1 MSSTRVKH
9 KLIMIMIIMM
19 INVNDKSVNDI
30 TSSNEMI
37 ILQPPKVIATLTI
50 MIITTTII
58 IIIATKIRA
67 ITTINSIDFTR
78 ISHHLVLHSKS
89 ASDYIYAIKMSQP
102 LDLPKFIQIMKTY
115 CAKK

>member
-1 MSSTRVKH
+1 
-9 KLIMIMIIMM
+9 
-19 INVNDKSVNDI
+19 
-30 TSSNEMI
+30 MI

-50 MIITTTII
+50 MIITTTI

>member
-19 INVNDKSVNDI
+19 INVNDKSV

-50 MIITTTII
+50 MIITTII

-78 ISHHLVLHSKS
+78 ISHHLALHSKS